1 MTGTQRE
8 FEQFFAAAEPRLRA
22 ALVARYGPS
31 TGRAITVDA
40 LSYAWEHWDRLSA
53 MANPIGYLFR
63 VGQSASRAYSRD
75 EIPWTEKTGV
85 LHSDV
90 PFEPELLPALAALPE
105 QQRVVVTLVH
115 GLGWTHRQAAEMLD
129 VSPSTIQTHVERALA
144 ALRAALEVT
153 DV

>member
-1 MTGTQRE
+1 MTGAQRE

-31 TGRAITVDA
+31 TGRAVTVDA

-63 VGQSASRAYSRD
+63 VGQSASRAYARD
-75 EIPWTEKTGV
+75 EVPWTEAMN
-85 LHSDV
+85 DV
-90 PFEPELLPALAALPE
+90 HHDSPFDPQLLPALAALPE

-115 GLGWTHRQAAEMLD
+115 GLGWTHRQAAELLE
-129 VSPSTIQTHVERALA
+129 VSPSTIQTHVERAIV
-144 ALRAALEVT
+144 ALRAALEVS